1 MAKLTIKNVSVTLVV
16 GVLIILNVYNNF
28 YDFTAVESTEVG
40 DIKQGSLQ
48 YNEMTEIFSLGNDD
62 YEVKRDIF
70 AIKKPVKQVVIAE
83 KKKITKVRKAPSQ
96 REVFVKGIKLEIK
109 KFKLAGIARK
119 KGILYAFIL
128 FDDDTHEAKVGDVL
142 YKKYKVKEITEKE
155 LLLVHVS
162 GDVKEKIQLGK

>member
-1 MAKLTIKNVSVTLVV
+1 MAKITIKNISVTLIV

-28 YDFTAVESTEVG
+28 YDLSSIKDNKVSN
-40 DIKQGSLQ
+40 IKQGSLQ

-70 AIKKPVKQVVIAE
+70 VIKKPVKQVVVAE
-83 KKKITKVRKAPSQ
+83 KKKDTKVRKAPSQ

-162 GDVKEKIQLGK
+162 SNVKEKIQLGK